1 MHFKIFSLVT
11 VCLITFPGLTLAD
24 PTPPE
29 TIKHSKS
36 NCVIEKSGG
45 EYPSYVVIKGN
56 NVIYSPKSDGI
67 VKALFSPNGEYI
79 AFSGSEI
86 NWVDI
91 GEEYFSVV
99 VLKCDSG
106 ILKGF
111 TKGFPS
117 GEEAIAMSWVDDD
130 TIKYIDTA
138 SGEEIIL
145 EVSPKP
151 NGSFRISEKKV
162 LNK

>member
-1 MHFKIFSLVT
+1 MHFKIFSLFT
-11 VCLITFPGLTLAD
+11 VFLITFPGLILAD

-45 EYPSYVVIKGN
+45 EYNFYVVIKGN

-67 VKALFSPNGEYI
+67 VKALFSPKGEYI

-86 NWVDI
+86 DLVDI

-117 GEEAIAMSWVDDD
+117 GEESIAMSWVSED
-130 TIKYIDTA
+130 TIKYFDTA
-138 SGEEIIL
+138 SEKEIIL
-145 EVSPKP
+145 KVCPKP
-151 NGSFRISEKKV
+151 NGSFQISEKTV
-162 LNK
+162 SNK